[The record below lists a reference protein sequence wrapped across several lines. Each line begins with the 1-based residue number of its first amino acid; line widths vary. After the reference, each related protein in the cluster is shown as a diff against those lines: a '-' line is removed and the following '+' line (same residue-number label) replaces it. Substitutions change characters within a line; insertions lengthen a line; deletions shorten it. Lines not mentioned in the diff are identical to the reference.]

1 MGEAG
6 EPEAEV
12 EDDAG
17 TKLSMSEK
25 LALFNKLSQPILGAV
40 GSPVRDGSPLEA
52 SERRRQKGARYR
64 TQPITVDEV
73 NLVSIFGVH
82 EHIALLV
89 CDHLAW
95 SLFATCPVV
104 LISVCQ
110 LQIWCP

>member
-1 MGEAG
+1 MRKMTSLLTVYYPSPSPQRGEAAEA
-6 EPEAEV
+6 EPEV

-25 LALFNKLSQPILGAV
+25 LALFNKLSQPIL

-73 NLVSIFGVH
+73 NFVSVFGVH
-82 EHIALLV
+82 KHTL
-89 CDHLAW
+89 
-95 SLFATCPVV
+95 
-104 LISVCQ
+104 
-110 LQIWCP
+110 